1 MRKGSFRKT
10 SQPFLNLIGELMKK
24 TLTLIFAM
32 FTLTLASCGIIP
44 FQAKSSINAVNVDE
58 NRVAVK
64 GYDTVAYFTESK
76 PVQGNA
82 NYTATY
88 QGAVYHFASAE
99 NQMLFKGNPEK
110 YAPQYGG
117 YCAFGV
123 TQEKKYDIDPEA
135 WAIVDGKLYLNLNA
149 GAQRVWDKDRSGN
162 ITIADANWIDI
173 EPKAVSE
180 L

>member
-1 MRKGSFRKT
+1 
-10 SQPFLNLIGELMKK
+10 MKK
-24 TLTLIFAM
+24 TLTLILAM

-76 PVQGNA
+76 PVQGSDQ
-82 NYTATY
+82 YTANY
-88 QGAVYHFASAE
+88 QGAVYQFSSSE
-99 NQMLFKGNPEK
+99 NLALFKGNPEK

-123 TQEKKYDIDPEA
+123 TQEKKYDIDPTA
-135 WAIVDGKLYLNLNA
+135 WAIVGDKLYLNLNA
-149 GAQRVWDKDRSGN
+149 GAQRVWDKDRVGN
-162 ITIADANWIDI
+162 INTADVNWIDI
-173 EPKAVSE
+173 APKTVSE

>member
-1 MRKGSFRKT
+1 
-10 SQPFLNLIGELMKK
+10 MKK
-24 TLTLIFAM
+24 TLTLILAM

-76 PVQGNA
+76 PVKGSDQ
-82 NYTATY
+82 YTANY
-88 QGAVYHFASAE
+88 QGAVYQFSSSE
-99 NQMLFKGNPEK
+99 NLALFKGNPEK

-123 TQEKKYDIDPEA
+123 TQEKKYDIDPTA
-135 WAIVDGKLYLNLNA
+135 WAIVGDKLYLNLNA
-149 GAQRVWDKDRSGN
+149 GAQRVWDKDRVGN
-162 ITIADANWIDI
+162 INTADVNWIDI
-173 EPKAVSE
+173 APKTVSE